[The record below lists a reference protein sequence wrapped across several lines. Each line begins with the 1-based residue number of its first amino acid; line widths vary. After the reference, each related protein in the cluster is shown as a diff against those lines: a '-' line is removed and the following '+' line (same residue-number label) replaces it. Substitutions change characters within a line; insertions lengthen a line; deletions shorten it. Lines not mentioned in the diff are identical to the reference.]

1 MNKQTKTGRGGAR
14 PNSGAKPKGIKTK
27 VVRIDAMLYPLV
39 LTLQWEL
46 RDGNLSRDDI
56 RELISR
62 AEKRFIYDSRHDNA
76 ELLAKI
82 ISLQLENQALKAKNK
97 ANSGDINDKLR
108 KRLIQFCHPDKHHEE
123 RTKKIAS
130 ELTSELN
137 LLSSANI
144 PF

>member
-1 MNKQTKTGRGGAR
+1 MNQQTKTGRGGAR

-39 LTLQWEL
+39 LTLQCEL

-56 RELISR
+56 RELMSR
-62 AEKRFIYDSRHDNA
+62 AEKRFIDDSE
-76 ELLAKI
+76 ELLAQI
-82 ISLQLENQALKAKNK
+82 AQLEFENQALKAQNK